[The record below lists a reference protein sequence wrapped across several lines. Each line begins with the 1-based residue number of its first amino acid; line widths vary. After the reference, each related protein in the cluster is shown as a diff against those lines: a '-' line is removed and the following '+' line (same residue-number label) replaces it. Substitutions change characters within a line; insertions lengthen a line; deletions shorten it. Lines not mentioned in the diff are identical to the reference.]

1 MIQEATSLT
10 PRVPP
15 ASAEFAG
22 PGPGP
27 GACET
32 GVARRVG
39 RKLFNLDAEEVDAS
53 DEEDAEHQQGAY
65 KEQKR
70 TRRDGDATD
79 VHLADLDPDLETERE
94 RDTETQMGRAR
105 VQELQRERA
114 ERLRRYHALME
125 LLTTEVGY
133 LFDLRALVTVRF
145 LYLLPAWTLHPPQ
158 L

>member
-1 MIQEATSLT
+1 M
-10 PRVPP
+10 
-15 ASAEFAG
+15 
-22 PGPGP
+22 
-27 GACET
+27 
-32 GVARRVG
+32 G

-70 TRRDGDATD
+70 TRRDGDTTD

-133 LFDLRALVTVRF
+133 LFDLRALVTVRS
-145 LYLLPAWTLHPPQ
+145 LYLLPAWTLHPPNCVTIAMY
-158 L
+158 LCC